1 MTNRLM
7 YKQIVGDSGFKTA
20 DAFNES
26 DHPRADNG
34 QFGSGG
40 GKAAPK
46 SGGKSESKGKETT
59 VREVLAHPEGK
70 ALIQQ
75 LEEMGDNPDLQD
87 EKKHVIAQL
96 KKKFN
101 YNAGEPSSKPAAKSE
116 SKTPASHVEATKV
129 RRKLSELHE
138 AVRNAE
144 TERAKKAAIAEIES
158 LGKSHPDVTKEWRTA
173 QGFKP
178 GQY

>member
-40 GKAAPK
+40 GKAAAK
-46 SGGKSESKGKETT
+46 SGGKAESKGKEAT

-75 LEEMGDNPDLQD
+75 LEEMGDNPDLRD
-87 EKKHVIAQL
+87 EKKHVIAEL

-101 YNAGEPSSKPAAKSE
+101 YNAGGSIE

-129 RRKLSELHE
+129 RRKLTELHE